1 MALKWADGNGGRKD
15 VLSLPT
21 ASPNVKG
28 GIKVGQNLYMTAES
42 LNASPMGGVSFSGG
56 LSFAN
61 GTLTFDPLAG
71 LPVSG
76 GLSFDNGT
84 LTFDPLVGLPIGG
97 GLSFNNGTLTFDPP
111 TGLPLGDGLYYD
123 NGTLKAAP
131 VGDGLYYDNGTL
143 TFDPLAGLPIGDGLY
158 FDNGTLNAAPAA
170 YWCNDMADLPINPQ
184 QGCLAI
190 ADNVP
195 YFYGGESWTP
205 FCQCNVFI
213 GATSYADGEQ
223 GLVPKPVAGEHNK
236 VLHGNGLWSPFL
248 LDTVPSNLE
257 GAMWLSVL

>member
-21 ASPNVKG
+21 ASTDVKG

-42 LNASPMGGVSFSGG
+42 LNASPMGGVSFGGG

-61 GTLTFDPLAG
+61 GALTFDPLDG
-71 LPVSG
+71 LPVG
-76 GLSFDNGT
+76 E
-84 LTFDPLVGLPIGG
+84 
-97 GLSFNNGTLTFDPP
+97 
-111 TGLPLGDGLYYD
+111 
-123 NGTLKAAP
+123 
-131 VGDGLYYDNGTL
+131 
-143 TFDPLAGLPIGDGLY
+143 GLY

-170 YWCNDMADLPINPQ
+170 YWCASMADFPINPQ

-236 VLHGNGLWSPFL
+236 VLHGNGSWSPFL

-257 GAMWLSVL
+257 GAMWLSVI